1 LCFILNI
8 ESTSTV
14 CSVALSSEN
23 FILGVKELSGSLSH
37 AENLHLFIQQ
47 VLESSNIKAQQLNAI
62 AISKG
67 PGSYTGLR
75 IGSSTAKGLAFALKI
90 PLIAVDTLQA
100 MSSQCVD
107 RGTEDSLLCPLIDAR
122 RMEVYTA
129 AYDQHLNEVV
139 PVNAL
144 IVDEAGK
151 EIFNRG
157 RELFFF
163 GNGMPKCKEILR
175 ALPNANFIEGIEPS
189 ASLMAGLSYQKY
201 LDKTF
206 EDTAYFEPFYLKE
219 FYTPQKK

>member
-14 CSVALSSEN
+14 CSVALSN
-23 FILGVKELSGSLSH
+23 KNVITGLKELSGSLSH

-47 VLESSNIKAQQLNAI
+47 VLESSKVTAEQLNAI

-100 MSSQCVD
+100 LSSQVVD
-107 RGTEDSLLCPLIDAR
+107 RNSDDPLLCPLVDAR

-129 AYDQHLNEVV
+129 AYDQNLNEVI

-144 IVDEAGK
+144 IVDETSK

-163 GNGMPKCKEILR
+163 GNGMPKCREILST
-175 ALPNANFIEGIEPS
+175 LPNASFVEGIEPS
-189 ASLMAGLSYQKY
+189 ASAMAGLSYRKY
-201 LDKTF
+201 LQKEF